1 MKGRILYL
9 TVVDFS
15 SVASRAKSEIL
26 RTGGLDDKLVKAS
39 YECRRNECRVS
50 EMGRRQFLFLAYS

>member
-26 RTGGLDDKLVKAS
+26 RTGGLDIKLVKAS
-39 YECRRNECRVS
+39 YKCKGMNVEPARWEEGDS
-50 EMGRRQFLFLAYS
+50 SA